1 MRLEIHVRPGAST
14 TIVGG
19 EHDGALVVRVVEPAD
34 EGRATKAALK
44 AVAKALGLPRRS
56 VSLVRGGTSRRK
68 WIEVEVGTT
77 GTDAIEGT
85 LADLRA
91 R

>member
-1 MRLEIHVRPGAST
+1 MRFEIHVRPSASS

-56 VSLVRGGTSRRK
+56 VSLVRGATSRRK
-68 WIEVEVGTT
+68 LIEVEVGTS

-85 LADLRA
+85 LADLRG

>member
-1 MRLEIHVRPGAST
+1 MRFEIHVRPSAST

-19 EHDGALVVRVVEPAD
+19 KHDGALVVRVVEPPD
-34 EGRATKAALK
+34 EGRATKAALN

-56 VSLVRGGTSRRK
+56 VSLVRGATSRRK
-68 WIEVEVGTT
+68 LIEVEVGTSE
-77 GTDAIEGT
+77 TDAVEQI
-85 LADLRA
+85 LVDLRG

>member
-19 EHDGALVVRVVEPAD
+19 EHDGALVVRVVESAD

-56 VSLVRGGTSRRK
+56 VTLVRGATSRRK
-68 WIEVEVGTT
+68 
-77 GTDAIEGT
+77 
-85 LADLRA
+85 
-91 R
+91 

>member
-1 MRLEIHVRPGAST
+1 MRFEIHVRPSAST

-34 EGRATKAALK
+34 EGRANEAALK
-44 AVAKALGLPRRS
+44 AIAKTLRLPRRS
-56 VSLVRGGTSRRK
+56 VALVRGATSRRK
-68 WIEVEVGTT
+68 LIEVEVGTS
-77 GTDAIEGT
+77 GTDAIEDT
-85 LADLRA
+85 LVDLRA